1 MTGTRVG
8 WIGTGV
14 MGAPMC
20 GHLLASGYPVT
31 VFNRTP
37 ERARGLL
44 ERGAAWAE
52 SPQAVAQHADVVFT
66 MVGFPDDLREI
77 VLGPAGTLAG
87 AGHGTILV
95 DMTTSEPSLAREIYE
110 AARARGVASLDAPV
124 SGGDVGA
131 RAAGL
136 SIMVGGDQ
144 DAFERVAPLLRC
156 LGATIVHQGPAGAG
170 QHTKMV
176 NQILVASGMVAVSEA
191 LLYAHQAGL
200 DLPTVLQ
207 SVSGGAAGSWSLT
220 HYRRASSPGT
230 SRRASAWTTSSR
242 TWASRW
248 RRRGG
253 CASRCRASPWWS
265 SSISRSSRRATA
277 ARARMPSCSRSRG
290 FRPWSGRLHLQHL
303 RRRVERAD
311 RRRHARVARGLHQH
325 LDQLLARDAEVEGAR
340 EVQLQLLGPSERR
353 ELCHGA
359 QAPAAQIEVRARP
372 EHAEHELRHQAE
384 ELRCELLRRQLP
396 AAGARA
402 PELRRDLE
410 AAREVVRLS
419 RHRVSP
425 L

>member
-20 GHLLASGYPVT
+20 GHLIASGYPVT

-136 SIMVGGDQ
+136 SIMVGGDR

-220 HYRRASSPGT
+220 HYAPR
-230 SRRASAWTTSSR
+230 
-242 TWASRW
+242 
-248 RRRGG
+248 
-253 CASRCRASPWWS
+253 
-265 SSISRSSRRATA
+265 I
-277 ARARMPSCSRSRG
+277 
-290 FRPWSGRLHLQHL
+290 
-303 RRRVERAD
+303 
-311 RRRHARVARGLHQH
+311 
-325 LDQLLARDAEVEGAR
+325 LARDFAPGFRVDHFVKDMGIALAEAR
-340 EVQLQLLGPSERR
+340 RM
-353 ELCHGA
+353 
-359 QAPAAQIEVRARP
+359 
-372 EHAEHELRHQAE
+372 
-384 ELRCELLRRQLP
+384 
-396 AAGARA
+396 
-402 PELRRDLE
+402 
-410 AAREVVRLS
+410 RLS
-419 RHRVSP
+419 LPGLALVEQLYLALVAQGDGRQGTHALVLALARLSAVEWPATPSAP
-425 L
+425 PPPR

>member
-66 MVGFPDDLREI
+66 MVGFPDDVREI

-95 DMTTSEPSLAREIYE
+95 DMTTSEPSLSREIYE

-136 SIMVGGDQ
+136 SIMVGGDR

-220 HYRRASSPGT
+220 HYAPR
-230 SRRASAWTTSSR
+230 
-242 TWASRW
+242 
-248 RRRGG
+248 
-253 CASRCRASPWWS
+253 
-265 SSISRSSRRATA
+265 I
-277 ARARMPSCSRSRG
+277 
-290 FRPWSGRLHLQHL
+290 
-303 RRRVERAD
+303 
-311 RRRHARVARGLHQH
+311 
-325 LDQLLARDAEVEGAR
+325 LARDFAPGFRVDHFVKDMGIALAEAR
-340 EVQLQLLGPSERR
+340 RM
-353 ELCHGA
+353 
-359 QAPAAQIEVRARP
+359 
-372 EHAEHELRHQAE
+372 
-384 ELRCELLRRQLP
+384 
-396 AAGARA
+396 
-402 PELRRDLE
+402 
-410 AAREVVRLS
+410 RLS
-419 RHRVSP
+419 LPGLALVEQLYLALVAQGDGRKGTHALVLALARLSAVEWPATPSAP
-425 L
+425 PPPR